1 MEEVSN
7 NSVIEEVAPL
17 ETNQH
22 EEPKTESVQKEVQED
37 SQERNWRATRNR
49 ISELEKELKRK
60 EELLEKVISRVEPQ
74 PQKMVQEEPEEP
86 DEEYIP
92 KGKVKRLA
100 RKEVEPLE
108 QKLERLEQE
117 IQRKNQYDLIN
128 GLRTRYNDFDDVVN
142 ADTLA
147 ILEEKEPELA
157 KTIEDLKDPYKIGFQ
172 AYKIIK
178 SLGLM
183 NEVPGKRRVKDVEKK
198 IEQNSKTV
206 QSPQAY
212 DKRPMAQAYRMSSA
226 EKSALYEEM
235 TRFGNMASSVPEM
248 S

>member
-1 MEEVSN
+1 MEEVSE
-7 NSVIEEVAPL
+7 NSVTQEVAPL

-22 EEPKTESVQKEVQED
+22 EEPKKELVQREVQED

-157 KTIEDLKDPYKIGFQ
+157 KTIEDLKDPYKIGLQ

-178 SLGLM
+178 SFGLM

-198 IEQNSKTV
+198 IEQNAKTV

-226 EKSALYEEM
+226 EKSALYDEM
-235 TRFGNMASSVPEM
+235 TRYGSMVSSVPEM